1 MGAEVG
7 LASSDPQEYFAG
19 AGGGVGGRWIL
30 KDNQTCRKEKIY
42 YSKVTCKFYY
52 RYLDPKEGF

>member
-19 AGGGVGGRWIL
+19 GGGREGDGYLRIIRRVER
-30 KDNQTCRKEKIY
+30 RKKIIE
-42 YSKVTCKFYY
+42 
-52 RYLDPKEGF
+52 R